1 MMGDMQLVSD
11 KCCIESCNCTKFVI
25 SADCV
30 NTSFSV
36 DNWQQKVLDSAVFNR
51 VGISSINTPLML
63 SQI

>member
-1 MMGDMQLVSD
+1 MYQINAALKVA
-11 KCCIESCNCTKFVI
+11 IVPTFVI